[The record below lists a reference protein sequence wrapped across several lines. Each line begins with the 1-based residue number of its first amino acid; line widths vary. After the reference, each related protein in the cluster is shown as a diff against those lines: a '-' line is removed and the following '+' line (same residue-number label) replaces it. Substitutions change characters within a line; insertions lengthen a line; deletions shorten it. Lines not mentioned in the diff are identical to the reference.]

1 MTTLTADIDALVG
14 LVLTVGLSV
23 TMPSL
28 RHTLA
33 VRTHKVWGRTSL
45 CHCRRTK
52 AEMWSSVKVKTKP
65 LCSSFFFNIK
75 TYLWKE
81 RRKATREVC
90 VVSHTSRKSQW
101 ALLSHCLLLEM
112 YLCLSSAGAQ
122 SAGALTS
129 RRRWRAEDTKAT
141 KCHWASASERERE
154 GDEPETNYRAQR
166 SRSVLDLAKKGSDIH
181 PRYAQWLNI
190 V

>member
-1 MTTLTADIDALVG
+1 MNRSNFKKKKRKKKGPLCFEEAKHDNTHGRYWRSRRIGPHSRALRHIAIASAHTG
-14 LVLTVGLSV
+14 CSHTQ
-23 TMPSL
+23 SL
-28 RHTLA
+28 RANKSLPLQEDKSRNVEFSESENQAA
-33 VRTHKVWGRTSL
+33 VFF
-45 CHCRRTK
+45 
-52 AEMWSSVKVKTKP
+52 
-65 LCSSFFFNIK
+65 FFFNIK
-75 TYLWKE
+75 TTYLWKE

-141 KCHWASASERERE
+141 KCHWASARERERRWR
-154 GDEPETNYRAQR
+154 TWN
-166 SRSVLDLAKKGSDIH
+166 
-181 PRYAQWLNI
+181 
-190 V
+190 